1 MAKIQEIRSELR
13 SKDQDKLEKLIEGLN
28 VDLANEYAATIMY
41 TYHASVVS
49 GLYRSLLKPFFEDE
63 INDEMGHALYL
74 SNKIKTLGG
83 TPTTTPAKVEQHT
96 KVEDM
101 LEATFKAEKET
112 IERYETRKQQ
122 AEELGLTELSI
133 QLDDMIADE
142 TKHKEETQRLL
153 ADTSF
158 FK

>member
-1 MAKIQEIRSELR
+1 MAKNQAKVQDLR
-13 SKDQDKLEKLIEGLN
+13 SKDQDKLEELIDGLN

-63 INDEMGHALYL
+63 INDEIGHASYL

-83 TPTTTPAKVEQHT
+83 TPTTTPAKVEQLT
-96 KVEDM
+96 NVEDM
-101 LEATFKAEKET
+101 LEATYKAEKET
-112 IERYETRKQQ
+112 IERYEKRKVQ
-122 AEELGLTELSI
+122 AEELGLTELAV

-142 TKHKEETQRLL
+142 TRHKEETQRLL
-153 ADTSF
+153 ADSSF
-158 FK
+158 FN